1 MQIASA
7 PGKSGS
13 MGKEVPATIWKCEF
27 GTQQVKV
34 LSRQRLANERE
45 ASLAQGWGDPLC
57 EA

>member
-1 MQIASA
+1 
-7 PGKSGS
+7 

>member
-1 MQIASA
+1 MLICSA

-13 MGKEVPATIWKCEF
+13 LGKEVLAATWKFEF

-34 LSRQRLANERE
+34 LSRERLANERE
-45 ASLAQGWGDPLC
+45 ASLAQCWGDPRC